1 MTWHIAV
8 DRERC
13 MGSAVCAGTAPG
25 LFTMDADRS
34 RPVRPDVEPD
44 EEVLDVADSCPVM
57 AIEVLDGGKV
67 IAPRP

>member
-1 MTWHIAV
+1 MTWHIEV

-13 MGSAVCAGTAPG
+13 MGSAVCAGTAPD